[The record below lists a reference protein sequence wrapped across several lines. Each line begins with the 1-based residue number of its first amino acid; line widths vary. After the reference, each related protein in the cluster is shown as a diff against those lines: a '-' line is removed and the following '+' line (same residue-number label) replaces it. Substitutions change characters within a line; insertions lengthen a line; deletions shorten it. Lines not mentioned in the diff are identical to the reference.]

1 MVDISLANKQ
11 VDFLF
16 NALKMAESAY
26 TEAGNWKACKTVSEI
41 HSELHK
47 QIFTYG
53 QDLESDGWNE

>member
-1 MVDISLANKQ
+1 MVDVELSHKQ

-26 TEAGNWKACKTVSEI
+26 TQTGNWKASKTVSEI
-41 HSELHK
+41 HRELHK

-53 QDLESDGWNE
+53 QMEE